1 VGDGLVGGYDLVI
14 FDLDGVV
21 YLIDRPIS
29 GAAEAIER
37 LRNAGT
43 AVAFATNNASRRA
56 ADVAALLT
64 GMGVPAKPDEVLNSA
79 GAAAAVLA
87 ERLPAGAPVLVVGAD
102 ALVTEV
108 REAGLTPVSTA
119 EEKPA
124 AVVQGYGPEVGWRI
138 LAEAA
143 LAVRAG
149 AMWVATNTDRTL
161 PSPRGPLP
169 GNGSLVAVLRT
180 ALDREPDLVVGK
192 PEPGLFTTAASL
204 SGARRP
210 LVVGDRLDTD
220 IQGAVGA
227 GMDSM
232 LVLTGVSGPA
242 DLLAAPPERRPT
254 YVAADLSGLFRPAE
268 ELRLP
273 LRLDAADG
281 WRLTRDSDGTRRDG
295 AGGQRDADPG
305 QPDGEGVRRAGDRE
319 RADSERGR
327 RDGDRG
333 RPGGERGRQGGERV
347 RLGGERVRLDGDGDP
362 VTALRLLCAA
372 TWDGVGVD
380 AIEPVSPAAASL
392 LRDWRV

>member
-21 YLIDRPIS
+21 YLIDKPIP
-29 GAAEAIER
+29 GAAEAVER
-37 LRNAGT
+37 LRRDGVH
-43 AVAFATNNASRRA
+43 VAYATNNASRRA
-56 ADVAALLT
+56 TDVAALLS
-64 GMGVPAKPDEVLNSA
+64 GMGVPAEADEVLNSA

-87 ERLPAGAPVLVVGAD
+87 QRLPAGAPVLVVGAE
-102 ALVTEV
+102 ALRAEV
-108 REAGLTPVSTA
+108 HDAGLTPVSTA
-119 EEKPA
+119 EDKPA
-124 AVVQGYGPEVGWRI
+124 AVVQGYGPDVGWRI

-192 PEPGLFTTAASL
+192 PEPGLFTTAASQ

-227 GMDSM
+227 GMDCL

-242 DLLAAPPERRPT
+242 EVLAAPPERRPT
-254 YVAADLSGLFRPAE
+254 YVAADLSGLFRPADDA
-268 ELRLP
+268 RLP
-273 LRLDAADG
+273 LDGAEAGG
-281 WRLTRDSDGTRRDG
+281 WRVS
-295 AGGQRDADPG
+295 
-305 QPDGEGVRRAGDRE
+305 
-319 RADSERGR
+319 
-327 RDGDRG
+327 RDGDRAK
-333 RPGGERGRQGGERV
+333 
-347 RLGGERVRLDGDGDP
+347 LDGDGDP
-362 VTALRLLCAA
+362 VVALRLLCNV
-372 TWDGVGVD
+372 TWNGVPTSGL
-380 AIEPVSPAAASL
+380 EPVSAAAATL
-392 LRDWRV
+392 LESWGR